1 MDPRDEPTG
10 EQTREQARGDG
21 FGRRLL
27 MVVGAFVLAGALVVM
42 LWRTAHVPLVLFAAI
57 LTAIG
62 LDGLAAIVGRRLHL
76 PRTGAVAVVVLLV
89 LVALA
94 GFALAVGPQL
104 ADQSRQLADLLP
116 RSVDTLA
123 GWLRQQPWG
132 ETLIGGSPLQLLPQ
146 AGQLL
151 GPLSGIFS
159 TTLGALVST
168 GIILVM
174 AVYLVAEPRLY
185 TAGVLHLLPPHHRNR
200 AHEVLGA
207 TAHALRWWLVGRAA
221 SMLAVGVLTGIG
233 LWLIDLRAALAL
245 AVLAGLLSFVPFIGP
260 IAAAVPALLIAAPG
274 WPWEPLWVLVVY
286 AVVQF
291 LEGNLITPFVQ
302 ARAVSLPPVVLLTAQ
317 LVGGIMFGLIGV
329 FLATPLAV
337 VVIVLVQMLYVQ
349 DVLGEPIRVL
359 GDHRVSRS

>member
-1 MDPRDEPTG
+1 MDPRDEPTRKQG
-10 EQTREQARGDG
+10 REAG

-27 MVVGAFVLAGALVVM
+27 MVVGAFVLAGALVVT
-42 LWRTAHVPLVLFAAI
+42 LWRTAHVALVLFAAI

-76 PRTGAVAVVVLLV
+76 PRAWAVAVVVFLL

-94 GFALAVGPQL
+94 AFVLAVGPQL
-104 ADQSRQLADLLP
+104 ADQSHQLADLLP

-132 ETLIGGSPLQLLPQ
+132 ETLIGGSPLQFLPQ

-159 TTLGALVST
+159 TTLGALVSA

-185 TAGVLHLLPPHHRNR
+185 TEGVLHLLPLGRRGR
-200 AHEVLGA
+200 AREVL
-207 TAHALRWWLVGRAA
+207 TAIANALRWWLVGRAV

-233 LWLIDLRAALAL
+233 LWLIDLPAALAL
-245 AVLAGLLSFVPFIGP
+245 AVLAGLLSFVPYIGP

-274 WPWEPLWVLVVY
+274 WPWEPLWVLVIY
-286 AVVQF
+286 IVVQF
-291 LEGNLITPFVQ
+291 LEGNIITPFVQ
-302 ARAVSLPPVVLLTAQ
+302 SRAVSLPPVVVLTAQ
-317 LVGGIMFGLIGV
+317 LAVGMMFGLIGV
-329 FLATPLAV
+329 LLATPLAV
-337 VVIVLVQMLYVQ
+337 VVIVLVQMLYVEG
-349 DVLGEPIRVL
+349 VLGEPIRVL
-359 GDHRVSRS
+359 GDHRVSRP